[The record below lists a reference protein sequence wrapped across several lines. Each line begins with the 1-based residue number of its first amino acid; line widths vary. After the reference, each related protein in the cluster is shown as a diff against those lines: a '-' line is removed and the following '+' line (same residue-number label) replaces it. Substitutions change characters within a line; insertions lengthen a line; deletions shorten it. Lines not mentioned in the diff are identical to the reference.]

1 MLPYHVVCHCGVEF
15 MAVSLQGEGTPTVW
29 SLHEM
34 GDKVRTLVAKF
45 WELNPQ
51 EQREPMRRPQVRQS
65 LPPEEHYKANFDAAF
80 FEESGLASVGVV
92 YRDHTG
98 QIIGALLQNISLV
111 QFVEM
116 AEALA
121 ARRAMLFAKEFSLFR
136 VIIEGN
142 CSRVIDA
149 LKGSGHYRTLYG
161 HVIYETKRL
170 GGTLR
175 SYMFQHVR

>member
-1 MLPYHVVCHCGVEF
+1 M
-15 MAVSLQGEGTPTVW
+15 
-29 SLHEM
+29 
-34 GDKVRTLVAKF
+34 
-45 WELNPQ
+45 
-51 EQREPMRRPQVRQS
+51 
-65 LPPEEHYKANFDAAF
+65 
-80 FEESGLASVGVV
+80 
-92 YRDHTG
+92 
-98 QIIGALLQNISLV
+98 LQNISLV

-149 LKGSGHYRTLYG
+149 LKGFGRYRTLYG

-170 GGTLR
+170 GGMLR
-175 SYMFQHVR
+175 SYMF